1 MAYSLTRG
9 EVRKTLKKLREL
21 GVKPPRVGQCVTAV
35 SGDHPSTD
43 YYGNRGRVE
52 VCRYP
57 RSRYIQNDT
66 GYSIIT
72 HRREHGL
79 FGRSGRKRRKKP
91 MSAAHL
97 RDIIAC
103 KVFGGKACK

>member
-35 SGDHPSTD
+35 SGAHPSTD
-43 YYGNRGRVE
+43 RYGNRGRVE
-52 VCRYP
+52 VCRFP
-57 RSRYIQNDT
+57 KSRHIPGDT

-79 FGRSGRKRRKKP
+79 FGRGGRRR
-91 MSAAHL
+91 
-97 RDIIAC
+97 RRR
-103 KVFGGKACK
+103 